1 MSVRFKNR
9 KSVGNHTVARSRMEA
24 FALPY
29 LEERATQKP
38 TQNIYITPSR
48 QRHTALPR
56 ITEYIHNPR
65 TSTVAFLIEIRK
77 LRSFHTSE
85 QALINAFHK

>member
-38 TQNIYITPSR
+38 TQIIYIHHASA
-48 QRHTALPR
+48 TAPHGAP
-56 ITEYIHNPR
+56 TD
-65 TSTVAFLIEIRK
+65 K
-77 LRSFHTSE
+77 
-85 QALINAFHK
+85 

>member
-9 KSVGNHTVARSRMEA
+9 KSVGNHTVARFGMEA

-38 TQNIYITPSR
+38 TQNIYITPPR

-65 TSTVAFLIEIRK
+65 TSTVAFSDRDKKVAKFPYIR
-77 LRSFHTSE
+77 TS
-85 QALINAFHK
+85 ADKRLS